1 MVCNR
6 LECFPRGTVHK
17 LHHRS
22 AGPCKILS
30 RLGPNAYHIE
40 LPPTLHISPI
50 FNVED
55 LTLYTGHYE
64 DNTLPDPILSVPKF
78 VNPQDEIEV
87 ILDDQIV
94 STRQG
99 GYQKFL
105 VRWKN
110 RLPSDCCWL
119 QTKEVLRLHPDLRD
133 AYIARNSSESSS
145 FPLGGN

>member
-1 MVCNR
+1 MVR
-6 LECFPRGTVHK
+6 IRPERFPRETIHK
-17 LHHRS
+17 LYHWS

-30 RLGPNAYHIE
+30 RLGLNAYHVE
-40 LPPTLHISPI
+40 LPPTFHISPI

-64 DNTLPDPILSVPKF
+64 DNTILDPMISVLKF
-78 VNPQDEIEV
+78 VKPRDEIED

-94 STRQG
+94 SMRWG

-110 RLPSDCCWL
+110 RPPSDCCWL
-119 QTKEVLRLHPDLRD
+119 QTEEVQRLHPDLYD

-145 FPLGGN
+145 FPVRGN